1 MEIFSV
7 DRLHRV
13 PAFWI
18 HGIKVST
25 PPKGQYLSIVTPREP
40 ERIWMVRKIVRPRKS
55 AWER

>member
-13 PAFWI
+13 PAFCI
-18 HGIKVST
+18 HGIRVST

-40 ERIWMVRKIVRPRKS
+40 ERIWIVRRIVRPRKS
-55 AWER
+55 P